1 MQNLPSKVRKYDP
14 KQGQAFQGD
23 IAIIPMPSTIA
34 IATSDEIKPR
44 DGRLIIQ
51 EGEVSGHH
59 HAITLPR
66 VRNFRDDTRQL
77 GDPSVATRSP
87 KLRRAFGG
95 KSKQTIGAAR
105 LFRDPAAVAKLRR
118 AGLLTRTD
126 LAIGCL
132 VVEGEPAIVAHEE
145 NDAIQLPVGN
155 YYVGRQVESAGAE
168 ERVVAD

>member
-1 MQNLPSKVRKYDP
+1 MHVANKVRNYDP
-14 KQGQAFQGD
+14 RQGQAFQGD
-23 IAIIPMPSTIA
+23 IAIIPMSATIA

-59 HAITLPR
+59 HAIALPR
-66 VRNFRDDTRQL
+66 LRNFRSDSRQL
-77 GDPSVATRSP
+77 GDPSVATRDR
-87 KLRRAFGG
+87 KLQRAFG
-95 KSKQTIGAAR
+95 KPNKQLTVGSAR
-105 LFRDPAAVAKLRR
+105 LFRDPAAVEALRR
-118 AGLLTRTD
+118 AGILTRTD

-132 VVEGEPAIVAHEE
+132 VIEGEPMVVAHEE
-145 NDAIQLPVGN
+145 HDGIRLPVGQ